1 MSAIKLWPFRRS
13 EHELFEDLLKPHLK
27 QLYKLAF
34 RFTSQR
40 DDAEDLVQDV
50 LIKLYPRLAEMQNIE
65 KLSPWLTRILYRHF
79 IDKLRSSNRSP
90 VEYTDDIVTLY
101 ESNSS
106 GHDEPNRLY
115 NIETTQHR
123 LHTALQQL
131 GDEQRILV
139 LLHDVEGY
147 TLDEIHTIQDIPI
160 GTLKSRLSRSRNK
173 LREIL
178 NQVEPFT
185 EARRVYE

>member
-1 MSAIKLWPFRRS
+1 MSAIELWPFKRS
-13 EHELFEDLLKPHLK
+13 EQEQFEDLLKPHLK

-34 RFTSQR
+34 RFTNHR

-50 LIKLYPRLAEMQNIE
+50 LIKLYPRLVDMQNIE
-65 KLSPWLTRILYRHF
+65 KLSPWLARILYRHF

-90 VEYTDDIVTLY
+90 VDYTDDIVTLY
-101 ESNSS
+101 ETHSS
-106 GHDEPNRLY
+106 SQDEPNRLY
-115 NIETTQHR
+115 EIETTQHR
-123 LHTALQQL
+123 LHTALQKL

-147 TLDEIHTIQDIPI
+147 TLDEIHTIQDIPL

-178 NQVEPFT
+178 NQVERFAET
-185 EARRVYE
+185 RRVY

>member
-1 MSAIKLWPFRRS
+1 MSSIKLWPFRRS
-13 EHELFEDLLKPHLK
+13 DHGQFEDLLKPHLK

-34 RFTSQR
+34 RFSNHQ

-50 LIKLYPRLAEMQNIE
+50 LIKLYPRLTEMQNVE
-65 KLSPWLTRILYRHF
+65 RLSPWLSRVLYRQF
-79 IDKLRSSNRSP
+79 IDKHRSSNRSP
-90 VEYTDDIVTLY
+90 VEYTDDMSSHY
-101 ESNSS
+101 EAHSS
-106 GHDEPNRLY
+106 SHDEPKRLY
-115 NIETTQHR
+115 EIETTQHR

-131 GDEQRILV
+131 GNDQRILV

-147 TLDEIHTIQDIPI
+147 TLDEIHTMQDIPV

-178 NQVEPFT
+178 NQVEPFAET
-185 EARRVYE
+185 RRVYE